1 MHSFAQTNI
10 QLINQLRGDGYS
22 TTEISTVVTS
32 YELAMR
38 LFTGLFRGSGKTFIA
53 HLVGTASIL
62 GTLRVPSSLVAAGL
76 SHAAYSAGDFGD
88 GKKGM
93 ANAKREWIKSG
104 IGNEV
109 EEYVARYTALS
120 WRDEAI
126 PAILDGLGS
135 LRPLDRDVLLIR
147 LANELEEFLDFGI
160 LYCGDEKRRQVNYV
174 STGKHMIE
182 MAEKLGYPKLAVEL
196 EKAFEEAVRAEIP
209 GVLRRPDARNFS
221 FLVAPQS
228 YQRVY
233 VAGHSIDP
241 LERYLE
247 ALPPKGAA
255 IEHPSP
261 SPQWSDGLARS
272 IDDLSPKKRELL
284 AALLEKKRSHQNR
297 ARGSGEDG
305 ES

>member
-22 TTEISTVVTS
+22 NTEISTVVTS

-76 SHAAYSAGDFGD
+76 IHAAYSAGDFGD

-93 ANAKREWIKSG
+93 ANAKREWIRSG

-109 EEYVARYTALS
+109 EEYVARYTALR

-135 LRPLDRDVLLIR
+135 LGPLDRDVLLIR

-174 STGKHMIE
+174 DSTGKHMIK
-182 MAEKLGYPKLAVEL
+182 MAEKLGFPKLAVEL

-228 YQRVY
+228 YQRVMDV
-233 VAGHSIDP
+233 VAKR
-241 LERYLE
+241 L
-247 ALPPKGAA
+247 KAA
-255 IEHPSP
+255 ETS
-261 SPQWSDGLARS
+261 QG
-272 IDDLSPKKRELL
+272 
-284 AALLEKKRSHQNR
+284 
-297 ARGSGEDG
+297 
-305 ES
+305 